1 MIFVFFS
8 AVAEMAGGRTDVGF
22 LPSRT
27 HRAGGIPRP
36 LDGAQTQTTNSNC
49 QRCSEKHMCQEYSF
63 REEQLACERLPVC
76 WVVFE
81 NALLPAVFVC
91 VCVFLCLLARA
102 HAHACTY
109 LCSAVQISGDTFQ
122 GQLH

>member
-1 MIFVFFS
+1 
-8 AVAEMAGGRTDVGF
+8 MAGGRTDVGF

-36 LDGAQTQTTNSNC
+36 PDGAQTLTTNNNC

-76 WVVFE
+76 SVVFE
-81 NALLPAVFVC
+81 NALLPGVFVC
-91 VCVFLCLLARA
+91 VCVYVFVPVPARA
-102 HAHACTY
+102 CACSCMHLFVLSLT
-109 LCSAVQISGDTFQ
+109 DKW
-122 GQLH
+122 